1 MHLIKE
7 KKVRTLNDKE
17 LQNVYGGAKWGWL
30 GWVEPVGEFLGG
42 FVKGVQK
49 EGNRNKWKN
58 V

>member
-1 MHLIKE
+1 MKTNKNVKSIDD
-7 KKVRTLNDKE
+7 NDLRKI
-17 LQNVYGGAKWGWL
+17 YGGKGWGWL

-42 FVKGVQK
+42 FVKGVGK

>member
-1 MHLIKE
+1 MIKE